1 MTGRDRRHTFFS
13 RETFFPKAFSGA
25 RGGGAGGVAGGAV
38 ARAAARGAP
47 VHGAGD
53 ARVTQA
59 ASRLTA
65 RRFASLAS
73 SFVGVAAIAIG
84 GLMTVAFVF

>member
-1 MTGRDRRHTFFS
+1 MTGRDHGSAFFS
-13 RETFFPKAFSGA
+13 LENFFPTAFSGV
-25 RGGGAGGVAGGAV
+25 RGGVAAGAV
-38 ARAAARGAP
+38 ARAAVRGAP
-47 VHGAGD
+47 VHAAGD
-53 ARVTQA
+53 ARAMQA

-84 GLMTVAFVF
+84 GLITVAFVF